1 MIKAWEYESI
11 LQSSTK
17 RITFI
22 KRDKSIR
29 SMVCTL
35 DPKILK
41 GLGMEQKTK
50 QRGGVVPCVDLEIGE
65 WRSFTAERVISMEDV

>member
-35 DPKILK
+35 DPRILK
-41 GLGMEQKTK
+41 KLGIEQVVG

-65 WRSFTAERVISMEDV
+65 WRSFVAERVISMEDV